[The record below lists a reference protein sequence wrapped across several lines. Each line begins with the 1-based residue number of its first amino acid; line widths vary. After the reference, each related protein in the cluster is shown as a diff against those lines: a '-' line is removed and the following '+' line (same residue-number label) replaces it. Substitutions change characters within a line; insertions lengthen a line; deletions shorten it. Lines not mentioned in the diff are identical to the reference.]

1 LAQQRLER
9 QLRAGVA
16 AAQQGQFDRARE
28 LLEGV
33 LRQDR
38 NNQLGYNELAWIWMA
53 ASVQAQNQRR
63 KCLQEVLKINPAN
76 RPARDAINN
85 LVGVIGSSATI
96 DFNEIAAAAKAKMPA
111 GGGETGRGAATGA
124 VRAGGGGL
132 NQRALLGGIALVLGL
147 LLVASFIVPPLFAPD
162 PTPTPLP
169 TDTPTPAVDESG
181 ATFTPLPPT
190 RTPDRPRLDG
200 QIVTR
205 QPETP
210 EPTNTPQPTPT
221 PFDTAT
227 PTATLPP
234 LSNITLYIVAEGG
247 GDNGVLYRASGD
259 GTGLQRV
266 VDDIQ
271 VADVQDNR
279 LVYTRVTTGEGE
291 GAASVA
297 QAYVTTLN
305 NPEAGG
311 QATRLTQ
318 GTIEALSISPD
329 GSQMVFASTED
340 GDSEL
345 FLVNLQTG
353 VVRQLTENV
362 NADTDPSWSPDGTK
376 IIFTSDRTSLG
387 RNKIFVHDLTNSE
400 QALLI
405 DTTGLATLPAFS
417 PDGSQIVYSSGR
429 GSESI
434 ITVSSADGSRSRQIQ
449 FRDSNVLTAPVW
461 SNDGRYVIF
470 VAHYTDRPDEI
481 VFVAPDTG
489 QEQRIVFPE
498 AAAIRSVIVQ

>member
-85 LVGVIGSSATI
+85 LVGVIGSPATI
-96 DFNEIAAAAKAKMPA
+96 DFNAIAAAAKAKMPA
-111 GGGETGRGAATGA
+111 GGGETGRGAATVGA
-124 VRAGGGGL
+124 AGGGGL
-132 NQRALLGGIALVLGL
+132 NQRALLAGIALVLGL
-147 LLVASFIVPPLFAPD
+147 LLVASFVVPPLLAPD
-162 PTPTPLP
+162 PTPIPLP
-169 TDTPTPAVDESG
+169 TDTPTLEVDESG
-181 ATFTPLPPT
+181 ATFTPRPPT
-190 RTPDRPRLDG
+190 RTPDIPQLSG
-200 QIVTR
+200 QVVTR
-205 QPETP
+205 APETA

-234 LSNITLYIVAEGG
+234 LSNMTLYIVAETNGE
-247 GDNGVLYRASGD
+247 DGVLYRASGD

-279 LVYTRVTTGEGE
+279 LVYTRVTAGEGE

-305 NPEAGG
+305 NPDAGG

-353 VVRQLTENV
+353 VVQKLTENV
-362 NADTDPSWSPDGTK
+362 NTDTDPSWSPDGTR
-376 IIFTSDRTSLG
+376 IIFTSDRNSLG
-387 RNKIFVHDLTNSE
+387 VNKVFVHDLTNSE
-400 QALLI
+400 QALLV
-405 DTTGLATLPAFS
+405 DANNVTSPTFS
-417 PDGSQIVYSSGR
+417 PDGSLIVYSSGR
-429 GSESI
+429 SDDLT
-434 ITVSSADGSRSRQIQ
+434 ITVSSADGTRSREIQ
-449 FRDSNVLTAPVW
+449 FRDSNNVTAPTW

-470 VAHYTDRPDEI
+470 VASYGNRPDEI
-481 VFVAPDTG
+481 IFAAPDTG
-489 QEQRIVFPE
+489 QIQRIVFPE
-498 AAAIRSVIVQ
+498 LTGIRSVIVE